1 MHIACNVAKMAE
13 ISSESAVGLGPGAG
27 PETATPAAGQPLG
40 SPLAAEM
47 TSISKSFFGTKAI
60 DNVDFD
66 LRWGEVHALL
76 GENGAGKTSLCSVL
90 AGLYRPDD
98 GEITVDGETV
108 SFGSPRDAL
117 AAGVGM
123 VYQEFRLVD
132 SFTVAENVALGDPTA
147 AVRLRRRRLER
158 KVADLAESFGID
170 VHPGARVAHLSVGE
184 RQRVEILKLLHRDVR
199 ILILDEPTAVLTPQ
213 EADDLLRTLRQMA
226 RAGRAIV
233 IISHK
238 LGEIQSVSDRITV
251 LRDGRR
257 VGQVDTATSDRR
269 ELARLMIGRE
279 FQLPERR
286 EHGELRQPGLSVREL
301 RALSDDGT
309 ETLCGVTF
317 ELARGEIVGVAGV
330 AGNGQRELAETI
342 AGVRPASGGAIV
354 IAGDGPD
361 VTNLPVVDRTDLG
374 LAYVPDDRKAVGVSP
389 GLSVADNL
397 VLKSYL
403 HPPFSRGPLL
413 ATREVS
419 AHARELT
426 QRFDIRGVRSGL
438 PARLLSGGNLQKV
451 VLAREISGQPKILVA
466 SYPTRGLDL
475 GAVAAVRRILL
486 EQAQSGTGILL
497 ISEDLDELLAL
508 SDRLIVLYGGRVV
521 GEFDAHDVD
530 VDRIGLLMAGHDAD
544 EARP

>member
-13 ISSESAVGLGPGAG
+13 TSSESAVGFGPGAG
-27 PETATPAAGQPLG
+27 SETATPADGQPLG

-47 TSISKSFFGTKAI
+47 TSISKSFYGTKAI
-60 DNVDFD
+60 DDVDFD

-170 VHPGARVAHLSVGE
+170 VHPGAHVAHLSVGE

-286 EHGELRQPGLSVREL
+286 EHGELGS
-301 RALSDDGT
+301 
-309 ETLCGVTF
+309 
-317 ELARGEIVGVAGV
+317 
-330 AGNGQRELAETI
+330 
-342 AGVRPASGGAIV
+342 PASA
-354 IAGDGPD
+354 
-361 VTNLPVVDRTDLG
+361 
-374 LAYVPDDRKAVGVSP
+374 
-389 GLSVADNL
+389 
-397 VLKSYL
+397 
-403 HPPFSRGPLL
+403 
-413 ATREVS
+413 S
-419 AHARELT
+419 ASC
-426 QRFDIRGVRSGL
+426 VRSATMEPRRSAASPSRWPVARSSAW
-438 PARLLSGGNLQKV
+438 PASPATASGSWPRPSPACV
-451 VLAREISGQPKILVA
+451 P
-466 SYPTRGLDL
+466 P
-475 GAVAAVRRILL
+475 AVAR
-486 EQAQSGTGILL
+486 S
-497 ISEDLDELLAL
+497 
-508 SDRLIVLYGGRVV
+508 
-521 GEFDAHDVD
+521 
-530 VDRIGLLMAGHDAD
+530 
-544 EARP
+544 